1 MLCQISYI
9 QEKLEVKMVNSFLY
23 INDFTEQHVLD
34 QTVKS
39 ESKFKTPYKCTAFL
53 FKHFIFLA

>member
-1 MLCQISYI
+1 
-9 QEKLEVKMVNSFLY
+9 MVNSFLY

-53 FKHFIFLA
+53 FKYFIFLA